1 MGIKAKVNNGRNT
14 PFLMDVWACEVP
26 LKLESDGLYAPCGDN
41 RLLGK

>member
-1 MGIKAKVNNGRNT
+1 V
-14 PFLMDVWACEVP
+14 DVWACEVP